1 MSMKQ
6 KILHSIAFFIIG
18 VCVGGIIIS
27 AVDANKVKN
36 NEQAIIDNG
45 RMSMIEFNKE
55 YNKLYNDLGYLAIGE
70 NNDFAKV
77 TMNVLLKLT
86 PKLIEVNKSLKLDC
100 TDYQNGAPVSIQD
113 KNGRSTP
120 LEKLPEE
127 IKILK

>member
-6 KILHSIAFFIIG
+6 IILHSIAFFIIG

-55 YNKLYNDLGYLAIGE
+55 YNKLYNDLGYLAIGK

-100 TDYQNGAPVSIQD
+100 TEYQNGAPVSIQD
-113 KNGRSTP
+113 ENGRSTP

>member
-27 AVDANKVKN
+27 TVDANKVKN

-100 TDYQNGAPVSIQD
+100 TDYQNWAPVSIQGE
-113 KNGRSTP
+113 NGRSTP
-120 LEKLPEE
+120 LEKLPEQ

>member
-1 MSMKQ
+1 MKQ

-100 TDYQNGAPVSIQD
+100 TDYKNGAPVSIQD
-113 KNGRSTP
+113 ENGRSTP

>member
-100 TDYQNGAPVSIQD
+100 TDYKNGAPVSIQD
-113 KNGRSTP
+113 ENGRSTP

>member
-55 YNKLYNDLGYLAIGE
+55 YNTLCCVE
-70 NNDFAKV
+70 
-77 TMNVLLKLT
+77 
-86 PKLIEVNKSLKLDC
+86 
-100 TDYQNGAPVSIQD
+100 
-113 KNGRSTP
+113 
-120 LEKLPEE
+120 EK
-127 IKILK
+127 

>member
-1 MSMKQ
+1 MKQ

-70 NNDFAKV
+70 NNDYAKV

-86 PKLIEVNKSLKLDC
+86 PKLIAINKSLKLDC

-113 KNGRSTP
+113 ENGKSTL

-127 IKILK
+127 IKIMK

>member
-55 YNKLYNDLGYLAIGE
+55 YNKLYNNLGYLAIGE

-113 KNGRSTP
+113 ENGRSTP

-127 IKILK
+127 IKIQK

>member
-77 TMNVLLKLT
+77 TMNVVLKLT

-100 TDYQNGAPVSIQD
+100 KDYQNGAPVSIQD
-113 KNGRSTP
+113 ENGRSTP